1 MIRLKTKFLAVLM
14 TRRLSCEFLTAHSR
28 HKWVSQWWPR
38 ASDGF
43 VQGVEFNSYAGGEKA
58 VLMRDLEL
66 VNLCKYRRSF
76 SVTVLTGGVL
86 AFARLKTTLSVRWM
100 YCRPAALHRSVTGAS
115 LRTQYLILSKEP
127 SVVGFKKSIWCLKK
141 RPNLTLGV

>member
-1 MIRLKTKFLAVLM
+1 
-14 TRRLSCEFLTAHSR
+14 
-28 HKWVSQWWPR
+28 
-38 ASDGF
+38 

-86 AFARLKTTLSVRWM
+86 AFARLKTTLSVR
-100 YCRPAALHRSVTGAS
+100 
-115 LRTQYLILSKEP
+115 
-127 SVVGFKKSIWCLKK
+127 
-141 RPNLTLGV
+141 